1 MEVELA
7 QQRKK
12 LKNKGKEER
21 GKGQMV
27 YMTKEGGR

>member
-1 MEVELA
+1 MEVKLV

-12 LKNKGKEER
+12 KIKGKEER

-27 YMTKEGGR
+27 YMRKEE